1 MAIAVVRGGMPE
13 AAKPTVDLIQQNI
26 LSLASSKTSSESRL
40 PAADPSATTA
50 RSSGFSGSASPR
62 KSKSAHPQPAG
73 PPGLCLVDN
82 DGCGALSRKVSG
94 VRLGILRSGR
104 TEGLGAA

>member
-40 PAADPSATTA
+40 PASAPSATTA
-50 RSSGFSGSASPR
+50 RSSGVSGFASPC
-62 KSKSAHPQPAG
+62 KSKPAHPQPAG
-73 PPGLCLVDN
+73 PPGLRLVDN
-82 DGCGALSRKVSG
+82 DGCRALWRKASGA
-94 VRLGILRSGR
+94 RLGILRSGR
-104 TEGLGAA
+104 TEELGAA